1 VLLVNTDIHLYLD
14 KLEIRLSVMALLTEV
29 SSLPK
34 FLIGLTIITGKL
46 SLATFLSSSGCSISV
61 FL

>member
-1 VLLVNTDIHLYLD
+1 MLLVNTDIPLYLD

-34 FLIGLTIITGKL
+34 FLNGLTKIIGKL
-46 SLATFLSSSGCSISV
+46 SLATFLSSLDCSV
-61 FL
+61 GALL